1 MRTFKTQHKN
11 EEIMKEIKFRVFIK
25 WLKITLEVES
35 IDFIKKRVY
44 CKTELGKQNPCDFY
58 NFDDVVI
65 MQYTGLKDKNG
76 VEIYEG
82 DIVNFQHIDDY
93 GYMTNVFQNG
103 FYRGVVKWGG
113 HYPAF
118 DIFDI
123 KDNSTFGFDCNIFSM
138 ESDIVIEVI
147 GKIYENPELLEN

>member
-1 MRTFKTQHKN
+1 MR
-11 EEIMKEIKFRVFIK
+11 EIKFRIFDKKENEMFYSNMYQNKTSMIYGLGNF
-25 WLKITLEVES
+25 LKECSDIEE
-35 IDFIKKRVY
+35 
-44 CKTELGKQNPCDFY
+44 P
-58 NFDDVVI
+58 I
-65 MQYTGLKDKNG
+65 MQFTGLKDKNG

-103 FYRGVVKWGG
+103 FYRGVVKWGE

-147 GKIYENPELLEN
+147 GNIYQNSELLNTKG

>member
-1 MRTFKTQHKN
+1 MR
-11 EEIMKEIKFRVFIK
+11 EIKFRAWNKHDKYFERMDMSWIFINGVIAHRF
-25 WLKITLEVES
+25 WDNSPLEKHY
-35 IDFIKKRVY
+35 D
-44 CKTELGKQNPCDFY
+44 LQ
-58 NFDDVVI
+58 
-65 MQYTGLKDKNG
+65 QYTGLKDKNG

-103 FYRGVVKWGG
+103 FYRGVVKWGE

-147 GKIYENPELLEN
+147 GNTYENKELSNTDG

>member
-1 MRTFKTQHKN
+1 MR
-11 EEIMKEIKFRVFIK
+11 EIKIRIFDK
-25 WLKITLEVES
+25 KNKKILEV
-35 IDFIKKRVY
+35 DTLFINEGMFKPVGGDEY
-44 CKTELGKQNPCDFY
+44 SVWNYDTEYYSNP
-58 NFDDVVI
+58 

-103 FYRGVVKWGG
+103 FYRGVVKWGE

-147 GKIYENPELLEN
+147 GNICENKELLTHQNRS

>member
-1 MRTFKTQHKN
+1 MR
-11 EEIMKEIKFRVFIK
+11 EIKFRALGLSKMRQGWNFGSS
-25 WLKITLEVES
+25 KIEKYFNT
-35 IDFIKKRVY
+35 DKRNNHMFLTTFVKLLSGGILDKNTR
-44 CKTELGKQNPCDFY
+44 CQW
-58 NFDDVVI
+58 
-65 MQYTGLKDKNG
+65 TGLLDKNS

-103 FYRGVVKWGG
+103 FYRGVVKWGE

-147 GKIYENPELLEN
+147 GNIYENKELLNTDG

>member
-1 MRTFKTQHKN
+1 MR
-11 EEIMKEIKFRVFIK
+11 EIKFRAIPLFGESFVFGSLI
-25 WLKITLEVES
+25 IEPNERGEDTYIIRRYENGRVCYFEV
-35 IDFIKKRVY
+35 KKE
-44 CKTELGKQNPCDFY
+44 TIG
-58 NFDDVVI
+58 
-65 MQYTGLKDKNG
+65 QYTGLKDKNG
-76 VEIYEG
+76 VKIYES

-103 FYRGVVKWGG
+103 FYRGVVKWGE

-147 GKIYENPELLEN
+147 GNIYENPELLNTKG

>member
-1 MRTFKTQHKN
+1 MR
-11 EEIMKEIKFRVFIK
+11 EIKFRAWFGDKMIK
-25 WLKITLEVES
+25 PMSLQKMIHQKDNTIPLKVLEKE
-35 IDFIKKRVY
+35 IIF
-44 CKTELGKQNPCDFY
+44 
-58 NFDDVVI
+58 

-103 FYRGVVKWGG
+103 FYRGVVKWGE

-147 GKIYENPELLEN
+147 GNIYENKELLNN

>member
-1 MRTFKTQHKN
+1 MR
-11 EEIMKEIKFRVFIK
+11 EIKFRAIPLFGESFVFGSLI
-25 WLKITLEVES
+25 IEPNERGEDTYTIRRYENGRVCYFEV
-35 IDFIKKRVY
+35 KKE
-44 CKTELGKQNPCDFY
+44 TIG
-58 NFDDVVI
+58 
-65 MQYTGLKDKNG
+65 QYTGLKDKNG

-103 FYRGVVKWGG
+103 FYRGVVKWGE

-147 GKIYENPELLEN
+147 GNIYENKELLRGEI